1 MTHLE
6 RNDVGWRA
14 IPQPTS
20 FRPTG
25 GGWAPKRVR
34 VVAATTALRRE
45 AARIEAELAAVDI
58 APANTAADPALRLT
72 LTPLA
77 AERRGSR
84 VELTPSTGAPPESSS
99 EDRRNRREAK
109 RDALSDESFR
119 IHIADDVTITAA
131 SPVGVFRATRQLL
144 HNLRAQGA
152 VPRGVV
158 ISMPAVAERGL
169 HLDAGRKHYPAAWI
183 IEQLHAAADIG
194 VNVFQ
199 WHFSENEGFRLES
212 KAFPEIVSA
221 DRITRAEA
229 AEIVATARDLHI
241 DLVPSLDMPGHLRHA
256 LCAHPELRLPEAAG
270 LDTDHALDITR
281 EDPVRFALALIDDM
295 TPVFPHSTRWNLGGD
310 EFVDFDRIAEYPA
323 LAAAAV
329 ERYGADGTGFDLL
342 TAFVNRVAA
351 HLRERGFGARA
362 WNDGLLRST
371 AERLDPEV
379 VLTWWT
385 NWNAHMRPVADAVAA
400 GHRLV
405 NVNDALCYYVL
416 GENAGYGYPTAERI
430 WAADW
435 HPGLFPA
442 LWGPEGQ
449 STVRQELTRPYPAL
463 LLGTLFAVWSDR
475 PDAQTPAEV
484 AEGIRGPLRAMAER
498 AWNAGSALSLEGFAT
513 LDAAIGEPPVVE
525 RASAQ
530 PKRDETR

>member
-371 AERLDPEV
+371 AEWLDAEV

-400 GHRLV
+400 EHRLV
-405 NVNDALCYYVL
+405 NVNDALLYYVL
-416 GENAGYGYPTAERI
+416 GENAGYRYPTAARI
-430 WAADW
+430 WQADW

-442 LWGPEGQ
+442 LWGSEGQ